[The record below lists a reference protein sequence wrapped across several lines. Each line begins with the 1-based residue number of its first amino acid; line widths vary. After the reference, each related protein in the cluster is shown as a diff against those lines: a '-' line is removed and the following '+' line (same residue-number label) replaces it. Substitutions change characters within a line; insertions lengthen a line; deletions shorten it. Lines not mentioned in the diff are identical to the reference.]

1 MEVTVRKAE
10 IKDIEKVSKLLSEV
24 LELHAKLRPD
34 IFISGTT
41 KYTKEELTNIFKNDI
56 LLLLVF
62 LGFVLDK
69 TYIKYKK

>member
-1 MEVTVRKAE
+1 
-10 IKDIEKVSKLLSEV
+10 
-24 LELHAKLRPD
+24 
-34 IFISGTT
+34 
-41 KYTKEELTNIFKNDI
+41 LTNIFKNDI